1 MATLAHEL
9 AAYMQKWTGSSGRL
23 ILANEMRMLG
33 VSDADLMSPE
43 QRRDMLEILADD
55 CLRTFLSPTR
65 LQLARA
71 ELAGILGIPNDP
83 PK

>member
-23 ILANEMRMLG
+23 ILANELRMLG
-33 VSDADLMSPE
+33 VSDADQMTDA
-43 QRRDMLEILADD
+43 QRRDVLEILADD
-55 CLRTFLSPTR
+55 CLRTFLSPMR

-71 ELAGILGIPNDP
+71 ELAVILGIRDEP